1 MRTSRIAPTLTAL
14 LVSAGLARGQAP
26 AAHQVKSLHITILS
40 TMLADRGVGE
50 WGFAALVEADG
61 RRLLFDAGY
70 RPETVLENARELGID
85 LSTVTD
91 VVLSHHHGDHTGGLV
106 TLRPEL
112 AKTNPAA
119 LSRGHVGPGIFLSR
133 RCPAALAGPA
143 SGSCGMMGAEAG
155 GDQEANPTIAAK
167 REMEARG
174 ATFIEHA
181 SATELMPGV
190 WVTG

>member
-1 MRTSRIAPTLTAL
+1 MRTSRIAATLTAL

-106 TLRPEL
+106 TLRREL
-112 AKTNPAA
+112 DRKSTRLNSSH
-119 LSRGHVGPGIFLSR
+119 LGISYAVFCL
-133 RCPAALAGPA
+133 
-143 SGSCGMMGAEAG
+143 
-155 GDQEANPTIAAK
+155 K
-167 REMEARG
+167 K
-174 ATFIEHA
+174 
-181 SATELMPGV
+181 
-190 WVTG
+190 

>member
-26 AAHQVKSLHITILS
+26 AAHQVKSFHITILS

-70 RPETVLENARELGID
+70 RPETVLRNARELGID

-91 VVLSHHHGDHTGGLV
+91 VVLSHHHGDHTGGLA
-106 TLRPEL
+106 TLRREL
-112 AKTNPAA
+112 AKKNPAA
-119 LSRGHVGPGIFLSR
+119 LSRVHVAPGIRSEERRVGKECRSR
-133 RCPAALAGPA
+133 WSPY
-143 SGSCGMMGAEAG
+143 
-155 GDQEANPTIAAK
+155 
-167 REMEARG
+167 
-174 ATFIEHA
+174 H
-181 SATELMPGV
+181 
-190 WVTG
+190 